1 MGLIIFAMKPL
12 LTIPIHSGNTPDR
25 EQQLRAKRPEVQAYE
40 IWLDALEMKELN
52 PVRVKELVRRLKK
65 LTKKK
70 LVIVCKDQVEN
81 GRFSRTPAAK
91 VELLA
96 AAASAGADYI
106 DIGLHTGKK
115 WIETLVKKKKK
126 AKLILSFHDFE
137 KTPPVARLR
146 SLAERMKELGA
157 DIIKIA
163 TFSNTLEDT
172 QQLIELALQLKKKK
186 QKHIILGMGE
196 KGMVTRILGQKLGN
210 ELQFVSLGVSTA
222 PGQMSLEEM
231 VQFNKILNFE

>member
-1 MGLIIFAMKPL
+1 MKPL

-40 IWLDALEMKELN
+40 IWLDALEKTELN
-52 PVRVKELVRRLKK
+52 PVRVEELVRRWKK

-81 GRFSRTPAAK
+81 GRFSRIPAEK

-96 AAASAGADYI
+96 AAARAGADYI

-137 KTPPVARLR
+137 KTPSVARLK

-157 DIIKIA
+157 DNIKIA

-172 QQLIELALQLKKKK
+172 QQLIELALQLKKEKK
-186 QKHIILGMGE
+186 KHIILGMGE

-210 ELQFVSLGVSTA
+210 ELHFVSLGSKTA
-222 PGQMSLEEM
+222 AGQLTLEQASAFQT
-231 VQFNKILNFE
+231 VLQ